1 LRFVS
6 GYALNRTTEIQSAQL
21 RQLLSISKV
30 SLLTSVSLALILA
43 YMQHAVVA
51 AAALVAWCVFM
62 VLASILRAATIL
74 AYRNFA
80 ADDAS
85 TVRTALLRFRLGVL
99 VAGAVW
105 GAAGFLLF
113 PAAHPQHQIFLILV
127 LMGMSTGGVIS
138 FSADLFSAIVFSVA
152 LAVPLMLRLFI
163 AGDAVSV
170 AMGVAALTYLGFLIL
185 TLRRINQHIIDN
197 ILLRLEAAER
207 EAQVRASEERYRL
220 LLAHAPVGIFHYDTN
235 LMLTYCN
242 EFLARL
248 MDNSVE
254 RLIGLDMKNIKDK
267 SIQPALR
274 KALAGELGDYEGHY
288 QATLSDA
295 SKWVH
300 MICAPLRNDAG
311 QILGGIA
318 IVQDISERKAAEE
331 TIRALAY
338 YDHLTDLP
346 NRRLLLD
353 RLRRALAA
361 SVRSGRSG
369 ALLFIDLDNF
379 KVLNDTLGHDMG
391 DLLLQQVAHRLS
403 GSVRDSDFV
412 ARLGGDEFVV
422 MLEELNE
429 EQIEAAAQAEMIGEK
444 ILVVLGR
451 PYQLAM
457 HEYRS
462 TPSIGITLFSG
473 EQQVTTEELLKQA
486 DIAMYQAKKAG
497 NTLCFFDQQMQ
508 LAVTARAA
516 LESELRKALAR
527 QQFRLYYQL
536 QVDSERRLLGAEAL
550 LRWEH
555 PERGLLSPD
564 QFIRVVEETDLIL
577 PVGDWVLETACAQL
591 RAWQQDAWTRGLTLA
606 VNVSANQ
613 FRQPDFVQQVRA
625 VLRRHG
631 INPQLLKL
639 ELLESTL
646 LENVE
651 ETIVTMQA
659 LRESGVLF
667 SLDDFGTGF
676 SSLQYLKRLPI
687 DQLKIDRSFVRDI
700 ASDDSDKAIV
710 RTIIAM
716 AGSLNMGVIAEG
728 VETEEQRQFLL
739 DNGCRDYQGY
749 LFSKPLPLEQFE
761 QLLKQFTVS

>member
-1 LRFVS
+1 
-6 GYALNRTTEIQSAQL
+6 
-21 RQLLSISKV
+21 LLSISKV
-30 SLLTSVSLALILA
+30 SLLTSVSLAIILA
-43 YMQHAVVA
+43 YMQHALVA
-51 AAALVAWCVFM
+51 TTAFVAWCVFM
-62 VLASILRAATIL
+62 VLASMLRAMILL
-74 AYRNFA
+74 AYRHFA
-80 ADDAS
+80 AVDAS
-85 TVRTALLRFRLGVL
+85 AVRIALLRFRLGKL
-99 VAGAVW
+99 IAGVVW

-113 PAAHPQHQIFLILV
+113 PADHPQHQIFLILI

-152 LAVPLMLRLFI
+152 LALPLMLRLFI
-163 AGDAVSV
+163 AGDVVSV
-170 AMGVAALTYLGFLIL
+170 AMGVAALAYLGFLIL

-197 ILLRLEAAER
+197 ILLRLEAVER
-207 EAQVRASEERYRL
+207 EAQVRASEQRYRL

-235 LMLTYCN
+235 LVLTYCN
-242 EFLARL
+242 EFLAQL
-248 MDNSVE
+248 LHNSVE
-254 RLIGLDMKNIKDK
+254 RLIGLDMKKLKDQ

-274 KALAGELGDYEGHY
+274 KALSGELGEYEGHY

-295 SKWVH
+295 RKWVH

-331 TIRALAY
+331 TIRTLAY

-391 DLLLQQVAHRLS
+391 DLLLQQVAQRLS

-422 MLEELNE
+422 MLEELNA
-429 EQIEAAAQAEMIGEK
+429 EQIEAAAQAEMVGEK
-444 ILVVLGR
+444 ILAVLGR

-473 EQQVTTEELLKQA
+473 EQQAKEELLKQA
-486 DIAMYQAKKAG
+486 DIAMYQAKKVG

-536 QVDSERRLLGAEAL
+536 QVDSEQRPLGAEAL

-555 PERGLLSPD
+555 PERGLLAPD
-564 QFIRVVEETDLIL
+564 LFIRVVEETDLNVS
-577 PVGDWVLETACAQL
+577 VGDWVLETACAQL
-591 RAWQQDAWTRGLTLA
+591 RAWQQDAWTRSLTLA

-613 FRQPDFVQQVRA
+613 FRQPDFVVQVNAA
-625 VLRRHG
+625 VRRHG

-659 LRESGVLF
+659 LRVSGVRF

-710 RTIIAM
+710 RTVIAM
-716 AGSLNMGVIAEG
+716 ASSLNMEVIAEG
-728 VETEEQRQFLL
+728 VETEEQRRFLL
-739 DNGCRDYQGY
+739 DNGCRNYQGY
-749 LFSKPLPLEQFE
+749 LFSKPLPPEQFE
-761 QLLKQFTVS
+761 QLLKQFAAS